1 MLRHRPRIHPP
12 SSSGKRPALARRP
25 HSCTALPSCACSR
38 PLEHCPKHLG
48 GTPRPAH
55 PSESPCDY
63 GSAPWPA
70 LHTVHRCQHS
80 FTNTYHTG
88 STSPNLEP
96 CPEHPNCMPYLNTPA
111 QWARF
116 SSLGPALALCSPC
129 PVTVTHLAF
138 RRELQFS
145 AMAGLTTAQLDHC
158 LVGVRRTRAWSD
170 RDTAWLTAGHGPR
183 SPGFGPT
190 TALVD
195 HNLAASGPGHGW
207 DTTQLG
213 QQLAMGPCSS
223 GPGQQSPAGH
233 HANAT
238 NHTPD
243 SVGGMITRAQSHTG

>member
-1 MLRHRPRIHPP
+1 MRLRLGSLASTAHSAQMPAQFYQHLSHRQHQPEPGTLPRAPQLHALPQHTRAVGPLLQPWPGPGP
-12 SSSGKRPALARRP
+12 SSL
-25 HSCTALPSCACSR
+25 
-38 PLEHCPKHLG
+38 CP
-48 GTPRPAH
+48 
-55 PSESPCDY
+55 
-63 GSAPWPA
+63 
-70 LHTVHRCQHS
+70 
-80 FTNTYHTG
+80 
-88 STSPNLEP
+88 
-96 CPEHPNCMPYLNTPA
+96 
-111 QWARF
+111 
-116 SSLGPALALCSPC
+116 GPVLCSPC

-145 AMAGLTTAQLDHC
+145 SMAGLTTAQLDHC

-170 RDTAWLTAGHGPR
+170 RDTAWLTAGHLPR